1 MKTLNIYLPPRCHEQ
16 ESYLQGSSS
25 KTLIENE
32 ASRMLKNSDLPKRF
46 SQEQEERFRKN
57 ARLLVRPKLY
67 EVKFLR
73 PYIRIDHQQQPT
85 VETLQLRPKSKIFK
99 TNFELN
105 YARSIDL
112 NSESTQFS
120 DIDDCEPY
128 ELSDSEL
135 IEKSYLAFYEKT
147 IDLIRS
153 QKDQKL
159 NLKRVS
165 SIPLLSPSK
174 EQACRRDLVKRVLK
188 FKNVLG
194 YNISSTPPL
203 LSAKKD
209 DGYRVESVLS
219 AKSRYNTPKR
229 SKSSSFEKRSA
240 SIGSKNID
248 SIAYLELIK
257 DRKLNLINEK
267 KSKYLDYLK

>member
-1 MKTLNIYLPPRCHEQ
+1 MKTLNIYLPPRCSEQ
-16 ESYLQGSSS
+16 ESYFQGSSS

-57 ARLLVRPKLY
+57 SRLLVRPKLY

-73 PYIRIDHQQQPT
+73 PYIRIDQQQPRI
-85 VETLQLRPKSKIFK
+85 ETLQLRPKSKMLK

-105 YARSIDL
+105 YARSIEL

-147 IDLIRS
+147 IDLIRN
-153 QKDQKL
+153 QKNQKL

-188 FKNVLG
+188 FKNVFG
-194 YNISSTPPL
+194 YNISSPPL
-203 LSAKKD
+203 LSAKKE
-209 DGYRVESVLS
+209 DGYHVESVFS

-229 SKSSSFEKRSA
+229 SKSSNFEKRSL
-240 SIGSKNID
+240 STCSKNTD
-248 SIAYLELIK
+248 SITYLELIK

-267 KSKYLDYLK
+267 KSKYFDYLK